1 MNIAGFIP
9 NSLLDYP
16 EKIAAVVFTQGCNF
30 HCPYCHNP
38 DLVPRMPPPV
48 NSDAMDRVI
57 DFLKRRRGLV
67 DALVVS
73 GGEPTLQTG
82 LVAFLSRAKQLGYL
96 IKLDTNGSRPQV
108 LRSLLAEGL
117 VDFVAM
123 DIKTPLS
130 DYRPHI
136 TTECDPARL
145 SDSIRVIMDTAPD
158 YEFRTTCVRP
168 FISPESFD
176 NVLEPIRG
184 ARRYTLQRFRPANVL
199 EPGFFPDTNQGFT
212 MDDMASLMA
221 RAQPFVIDCSIR

>member
-1 MNIAGFIP
+1 MNIGGFIP
-9 NSLLDYP
+9 NSLVDYP
-16 EKIAAVVFTQGCNF
+16 EKIACVVFTKGCNF

-38 DLVPRMPPPV
+38 DLVPRMPPP
-48 NSDAMDRVI
+48 SDSEAADRVI
-57 DFLKRRRGLV
+57 DFLTRRRGLV

-82 LVAFLSRAKQLGYL
+82 LVSFLSRAKQLGYL
-96 IKLDTNGSRPQV
+96 VKLDTNGSRPQA

-123 DIKTPLS
+123 DIKAALV

-145 SDSIRVIMDTAPD
+145 SDSIRVIMESAPD

-168 FISPESFD
+168 FVSPEGFD
-176 NVLEPIRG
+176 RLIEPIRG
-184 ARRYTLQRFRPANVL
+184 ARRYTLQRFRPGTTL
-199 EPGFFPDTNQGFT
+199 DPDFFKGGDPGLTP
-212 MDDMASLMA
+212 DDMASLAALA
-221 RAQPFVIDCSIR
+221 RPWINDCRIR